1 MTLSIPDVLK
11 WSFTRPDWLLLR
23 LSLFCGAGYLLGG
36 FYFNLTGSKS
46 NFYLLAIVFKVLAVS
61 PLAVLAW
68 RRLSGA
74 ECRLLG
80 GALLLS
86 SLGDLFLAIR
96 GGGFFLCGL
105 LSFLAAHLLY
115 IALFIRHRPKPVS
128 AGGWK
133 KPLVA
138 VVLLYAALMAW
149 WLLPVPGGLS
159 LPVTVYLSV
168 LTAMVVA
175 AILTGFES
183 RWIAA
188 GAVLFLISDSLIAVN
203 RFKGLM
209 GAVEAGVLIWATYYN
224 AQSLISLGVM
234 GELLRKS
241 AIEKRAE
248 IEIPELR

>member
-1 MTLSIPDVLK
+1 MNLSIPDVLK
-11 WSFTRPDWLLLR
+11 WSFTRADRLLLL
-23 LSLFCGAGYLLGG
+23 LSLVCGTGYLLAG

-46 NFYLLAIVFKVLAVS
+46 SFYLLAIAFKVLAVS

-68 RRLSGA
+68 RRLRGA
-74 ECRLLG
+74 ECWLLG

-96 GGGFFLCGL
+96 GGGFFLQGL

-115 IALFIRHRPKPVS
+115 IALFIRHRPKPFG
-128 AGGWK
+128 AAGWK

-168 LTAMVVA
+168 LTAMVLT
-175 AILTGFES
+175 AILTDFES

-188 GAVLFLISDSLIAVN
+188 GAVFFLISDSLIAVN
-203 RFKGLM
+203 KFKGLM
-209 GAVEAGVLIWATYYN
+209 GAVPAGVLIWATCYN
-224 AQSLISLGVM
+224 AQYLISLGVM
-234 GELLRKS
+234 GELLRQ
-241 AIEKRAE
+241 AAAEKRAE
-248 IEIPELR
+248 IELQELL